1 MNDSHYRIGQKITVL
16 IRGRNMSAV
25 IIAVHPLGAIDVK
38 ASAGYF
44 RVSGLGRGYL

>member
-1 MNDSHYRIGQKITVL
+1 MSTNHYRIGQKITVL

-25 IIAVHPLGAIDVK
+25 IVAVHPLGTIDVQTRD
-38 ASAGYF
+38 GYF